1 MEICQVIRLFRESR
15 NLSAEQLA
23 LSLGVET
30 STITRAERGERRL
43 STQLLE
49 QIAVALNT
57 GVTDLYAIVEGRTV
71 LPEHRPKEDAIETEE
86 ALLRLRQSMS
96 GLSSAQ
102 RTLIVELAAVVVAR
116 GPDATST

>member
-49 QIAVALNT
+49 QIADALNT

-71 LPEHRPKEDAIETEE
+71 LPQLRPIEVAIETEE

-102 RTLIVELAAVVVAR
+102 QTLIVDLAAVVAR
-116 GPDATST
+116 GPGATGT

>member
-71 LPEHRPKEDAIETEE
+71 LPEHRPIEDAIETEE

-102 RTLIVELAAVVVAR
+102 RTLIVELAAVVAR

>member
-23 LSLGVET
+23 LSLGIET

-43 STQLLE
+43 STLLLE
-49 QIAVALNT
+49 QIAAALNT
-57 GVTDLYAIVEGRTV
+57 GVTDLYAIVEGRTL
-71 LPEHRPKEDAIETEE
+71 LPEHRPVEDAIETEE
-86 ALLRLRQSMS
+86 ALLRLRKTMS

-102 RTLIVELAAVVVAR
+102 RTLIVELAAVVAR